1 MSDNKYPNSG
11 LLFQNDRKKEKN
23 HPDYKGEIDVDG
35 KKYWLSGWKKQGA
48 KGPFLSL
55 SIKPKDASAA
65 RTSAPRSREPG
76 SDDGDPFA

>member
-1 MSDNKYPNSG
+1 MANKDYPNSG
-11 LLFQNDRKKEKN
+11 ILFQNSKKEKPN

-55 SIKPKDASAA
+55 SIKSKDAQTS
-65 RTSAPRSREPG
+65 RTPAPKTREPG
-76 SDDGDPFA
+76 MDDDFPPF